1 MPAKNAGNTRAR
13 GAYAAFISIEDAFG
27 AAFWAAFVSIED
39 ALITGMSRPDV
50 FVAASSIEPFAFVR
64 FTPVFLTKT
73 FGTPLAQDAP
83 TDNAPAHRRRRC
95 DQEPNVDSTRQ
106 LTNEDKG
113 AARVLTLAT
122 TAFTL
127 LFAVWLMLGVLA
139 VPIKAEFGLDKVQ
152 FSWLTAIAILSG
164 SLWRLPFGLWADR
177 VGGRVATTTITLIT
191 AVPCLLTSYAHS
203 YDELIVYALFF
214 GLAGNSFTSGVAWTS
229 AWFSASRQGVALG
242 TFGAGNVG
250 ASVTKLI
257 GPTLIALVPAAG
269 LLGGA
274 IPGDWRF
281 VPVLYTV
288 LLVIM
293 AVALWTLSPTP
304 DRKPGAGRSLSEL
317 LRPLS
322 EGRVWRFGLYYVVV
336 FGAYVALSVWM
347 PNYYAS
353 VFKLGLGSA
362 ALLTALFI
370 FPASL
375 LRPLGG
381 FLSDRFGARTVT
393 YATFVVMTLASL
405 LLSVVDAQSLGLWGT
420 FALVEV
426 LGIGMGVGKASVYK
440 YVPSYYPRDVGA
452 VGGVV
457 GTLGGLGGFLL
468 PLGFGYLEQITGRA
482 ESCFWAVGF
491 VTLTSLLALSVV
503 VSALKREQRS
513 SQASGLLEAAE

>member
-1 MPAKNAGNTRAR
+1 
-13 GAYAAFISIEDAFG
+13 
-27 AAFWAAFVSIED
+27 
-39 ALITGMSRPDV
+39 
-50 FVAASSIEPFAFVR
+50 
-64 FTPVFLTKT
+64 
-73 FGTPLAQDAP
+73 
-83 TDNAPAHRRRRC
+83 
-95 DQEPNVDSTRQ
+95 VDTRQ
-106 LTNEDKG
+106 LSSEDKG

-122 TAFTL
+122 TSFTL

-139 VPIKAEFGLDKVQ
+139 VPIKTEFGLNKVQ

-177 VGGRVATTTITLIT
+177 VGGRVAMTTITLLT
-191 AVPCLLTSYAHS
+191 AIPCLLTSYATS
-203 YDELIVYALFF
+203 YSELMIYALFF

-229 AWFSASRQGVALG
+229 AWFSAQRQGVALG

-257 GPTLIALVPAAG
+257 GPTLIALVPAGG

-274 IPGDWRF
+274 IPGGWRF

-293 AVALWTLSPTP
+293 AIVLWSAAPSP
-304 DRKPGAGRSLSEL
+304 DRKPGAGRSLSAL

-322 EGRVWRFGLYYVVV
+322 ELRVWRFGLYYVVV

-353 VFKLGLGSA
+353 VFELSLGKA
-362 ALLTALFI
+362 ALLTAFFI

-381 FLSDRFGARTVT
+381 FLSDKFGARTVT
-393 YATFVVMTLASL
+393 YATFVILTLASL
-405 LLSVVDAQSLGLWGT
+405 LLSVVSAKTLGLWGT

-426 LGIGMGVGKASVYK
+426 LGIGMGIGKASVYK

-452 VGGVV
+452 VGGIV

-468 PLGFGYLEQITGRA
+468 PLGFGYLEQMSGRV
-482 ESCFWAVGF
+482 ESCFWAIGG
-491 VTLTSLLALSVV
+491 VTVASLCALSVV
-503 VSALKREQRS
+503 VSSLRREESER
-513 SQASGLLEAAE
+513 APELAGEAAE

>member
-1 MPAKNAGNTRAR
+1 
-13 GAYAAFISIEDAFG
+13 
-27 AAFWAAFVSIED
+27 
-39 ALITGMSRPDV
+39 
-50 FVAASSIEPFAFVR
+50 
-64 FTPVFLTKT
+64 
-73 FGTPLAQDAP
+73 
-83 TDNAPAHRRRRC
+83 
-95 DQEPNVDSTRQ
+95 VDTRQ
-106 LTNEDKG
+106 HSSEDTG

-122 TAFTL
+122 TSFTL

-139 VPIKAEFGLDKVQ
+139 VPIKAEFGLNKIQ

-164 SLWRLPFGLWADR
+164 AMWRLPFGLWADR
-177 VGGRVATTTITLIT
+177 VGGRVAMTTITLFT
-191 AVPCLLTSYAHS
+191 AIPCLLTSYAHS
-203 YDELIVYALFF
+203 YEELMVYALFF

-229 AWFSASRQGVALG
+229 AWFSAQRQGVALG

-257 GPTLIALVPAAG
+257 GPILIALVPAGG

-274 IPGDWRF
+274 IPGGWRF

-293 AVALWTLSPTP
+293 AVVLWTMSPTP
-304 DRKPGAGRSLSEL
+304 DRKPGAGRSLSTL

-322 EGRVWRFGLYYVVV
+322 ELRVWRFGLYYVVV

-353 VFKLGLGSA
+353 VFDLSLAKA
-362 ALLTALFI
+362 ALLTAFFI

-381 FLSDRFGARTVT
+381 YLSDRFGARAVT
-393 YATFVVMTLASL
+393 YGTFVVLTVASL
-405 LLSVVDAQSLGLWGT
+405 ALSVMTPETLGLWGT

-426 LGIGMGVGKASVYK
+426 LGVGMGVGKASVYK

-452 VGGVV
+452 VGGIV

-468 PLGFGYLEQITGRA
+468 PLGFGYLEQMTGRA
-482 ESCFWAVGF
+482 ESCFWAIGG
-491 VTLTSLLALSVV
+491 VTIASLSALAVV
-503 VSALKREQRS
+503 VSSLRREEQERS
-513 SQASGLLEAAE
+513 RAPELAGEAAE